1 MDLLSG
7 IDPAASWWLAAI
19 LLLVV
24 SAVVW
29 LLLHLVTRT
38 AEEIEAAVAVVWEH
52 GQRVA
57 NNTIHIPKLHEV
69 AGGVEAILGRAGRI
83 AASAEALRSHTE
95 GRPGSPLPRG

>member
-1 MDLLSG
+1 MTALEDLLTG
-7 IDPAASWWLAAI
+7 RDAVASWWLAVV
-19 LLLVV
+19 LLFVV

-29 LLLHLVTRT
+29 LLLYLVART
-38 AEEIEAAVAVVWEH
+38 AREIEMAVAEVWEH

-83 AASAEALRSHTE
+83 AASADALRSHAE
-95 GRPGSPLPRG
+95 SRSKP